1 MKSNRKKIETIL
13 KSKLASCG
21 RLGKQNV
28 LLPPSFPLQSDVLAR
43 HRDRSY
49 DLYGARTVMI
59 GIAFCD
65 FNLRSIRTTL
75 QKYLELFGPFFLPST
90 NDIKRGFTY
99 IVLKRHSPVLFSAYF
114 RYTLVD
120 DFEKAKMIH
129 LISGAGIRTHD
140 L

>member
-1 MKSNRKKIETIL
+1 M
-13 KSKLASCG
+13 ASCG

-75 QKYLELFGPFFLPST
+75 QKIFRIIWSVFLT
-90 NDIKRGFTY
+90 IDK
-99 IVLKRHSPVLFSAYF
+99 
-114 RYTLVD
+114 
-120 DFEKAKMIH
+120 
-129 LISGAGIRTHD
+129 
-140 L
+140 